1 MATKRKAKTA
11 KKMNPTS
18 TEESIPARRYQR
30 ALSTSTM
37 TPVDEEQ
44 LYFRILE
51 IFDPDRLVIA
61 RREGSS
67 SSSPKAPANQPTP
80 VAKCGTPELASV
92 VEDMVRNFD
101 TLSQEFRSKVEPYI
115 RVHKHDDAY
124 TVEYPAAGK

>member
-18 TEESIPARRYQR
+18 TEEIIPARRYQR
-30 ALSTSTM
+30 ALSTPTIA
-37 TPVDEEQ
+37 PVDEEQ
-44 LYFRILE
+44 LYYRILE

-61 RREGSS
+61 RRDGSS
-67 SSSPKAPANQPTP
+67 ASSPKAPANQPKP

-92 VEDMVRNFD
+92 VEDVVRNYD
-101 TLSQEFRSKVEPYI
+101 TLSQDFRLKVEPYI
-115 RVHKHDDAY
+115 RVHKQNDSY